1 MTFKELIESNI
12 PRSILIIGLYILY
25 AITGALGEYLF
36 KNSLNNILKGN
47 FNGYIYWTFV
57 QAAMEIGAAVLL
69 PIATIALTRQS
80 QNYLHQ
86 IRSDIMKHYYNSG
99 NDEKVSKIQNELTDN
114 LKLLTT
120 NFLTPWVSILSG
132 ILEIFISVGI
142 LLKMNWTL
150 VLVSAILLGIN
161 FLLPKIMEKKTAK
174 ATKEVN
180 AKNEKLLSVIEHWLG
195 GLQEL
200 RRFSA
205 YGRLRK
211 QLHQAS
217 DDYTKASKKSCK
229 YNTISYLFNGWGN
242 SLAQIG
248 LDFFAG
254 ILFLNRSISFG
265 EFAVAGSF
273 GFAVFSA
280 IWEITSAITQIK
292 STKELRQEIFEL
304 RRNEKRTAK
313 VNAYGVSVKDLKI
326 SYDQGETISY
336 PDFTIKA
343 GEKVLLTG
351 DSGTG
356 KSTLFKVLLGKLKAQ
371 SGTIT
376 YLDKNNQPLENA
388 TIGYLPQDPI
398 VFPVSI
404 KENITM
410 FTKKLEQQVLNV
422 VNKVQLSTD
431 LAKMPAGI
439 NTVVDLK
446 NENLSGG
453 QRQKIVLAR
462 SEIHQQ
468 PFVLMDEVT
477 SAIDQK
483 ATEKIVDELLKTD
496 QTVLMIAHNFTP
508 ELKAKF
514 DHEIKLE
521 KKGGHK

>member
-1 MTFKELIESNI
+1 M
-12 PRSILIIGLYILY
+12 
-25 AITGALGEYLF
+25 
-36 KNSLNNILKGN
+36 
-47 FNGYIYWTFV
+47 
-57 QAAMEIGAAVLL
+57 Q
-69 PIATIALTRQS
+69 
-80 QNYLHQ
+80 
-86 IRSDIMKHYYNSG
+86 HYYNTS
-99 NDEKVSKIQNELTDN
+99 NDEKVSEIQNQLTGN
-114 LKLLTT
+114 LKMLTT
-120 NFLTPWVSILSG
+120 DFATPWVSILSG
-132 ILEIFISVGI
+132 VLEMFISIGI
-142 LLKMNWTL
+142 LLKMNWSL

-161 FLLPKIMEKKTAK
+161 FLIPKIMEKKTAQAAK
-174 ATKEVN
+174 KVN
-180 AKNEKLLSVIEHWLG
+180 VKNEKLFNAIEHWLG

-205 YGRLRK
+205 YGRLKK

-217 DDYTKASKKSCK
+217 DDYVKASKESCK
-229 YNTISYLFNGWGN
+229 YNTISYLLNGWAN
-242 SLAQIG
+242 ALAQAG
-248 LDFFAG
+248 LVFFAG
-254 ILFLNRSISFG
+254 ILFINRALSFG

-273 GFAVFSA
+273 GFTVFSA

-292 STKELRQEIFEL
+292 STKELRQEISEL
-304 RRNEKRTAK
+304 RHNEKRP
-313 VNAYGVSVKDLKI
+313 VNASAYGVSVKDLKT

-371 SGTIT
+371 NGIVT

-404 KENITM
+404 KDNITM
-410 FTKKLEQQVLNV
+410 FTKKFEQQILNV

-431 LAKMPAGI
+431 LAKMPAGVDTI
-439 NTVVDLK
+439 VDLK

-453 QRQKIVLAR
+453 QRQKVVLAR
-462 SEIHQQ
+462 SEIHRQ

-483 ATEKIVDELLKTD
+483 ATEKIIDELLNTD
-496 QTVLMIAHNFTP
+496 QTILMIAHNFTP

-521 KKGGHK
+521 KKGVPRK

>member
-1 MTFKELIESNI
+1 MTFKELIKSNI

-86 IRSDIMKHYYNSG
+86 IRSDIMKHYYNSS
-99 NDEKVSKIQNELTDN
+99 NDEKVSKMQNELTDN

-161 FLLPKIMEKKTAK
+161 FLLPKIMEKKTAQ

-180 AKNEKLLSVIEHWLG
+180 AKNEKLLNVIEHWLG

-242 SLAQIG
+242 ALAQIG

-292 STKELRQEIFEL
+292 STKELRQEISEL
-304 RRNEKRTAK
+304 RRNEKRTVKAS
-313 VNAYGVSVKDLKI
+313 AYGVSVKDLKI

-388 TIGYLPQDPI
+388 TVGYLPQDPI

-422 VNKVQLSTD
+422 VNKVHD

-453 QRQKIVLAR
+453 QRQKVVLAR

-483 ATEKIVDELLKTD
+483 ATEKIVDGLLKTD

-521 KKGGHK
+521 KKGGHR